1 MATLTSFL
9 RRAVLAGTALAVLG
23 GAALPGP
30 ASAAPAASEG
40 IEAGW
45 TATGSYLAGRQAQQ
59 SDDWSS
65 AARFMGTA
73 LAFEPDNV
81 ELMRR
86 AALLFLGS
94 GEAEKAV
101 TLARRLVR
109 EERTP
114 HMAVALVAA
123 ADLRDGNVAQAA
135 GLVEGGLPNDG
146 LGQYVG
152 PLVQAWVEAAAGRHG
167 EALSRL
173 APLATAQGF
182 AQLHDLHAGLLQEL
196 AGDMSAAEAAYARA
210 VRAGAT
216 LRVIQIVGGFYER
229 AGKPE
234 EARLLYE
241 TFRTS
246 TTDPLLIDPAIERL
260 EAGGTA
266 PRIVS
271 DAREGMAEAMFD
283 LASALHQERV
293 GELATLYGRI
303 ALFLRPD
310 FPLARLMIAD
320 VLAEEGQAEASIA
333 EYREVEG
340 EPGLRWAA
348 RLRIA
353 EQLETLGRTDEAV
366 ELLNAM
372 AAERPERTDALASLG
387 DLYRA
392 TKRFEE
398 AVGAYDAAIGRIGTP
413 EERHWLVYYS
423 RGVALEQSG
432 RWQEAETDLLRALDL
447 APDQPYLLN
456 YLGYSW
462 VDRGVNLERAKAMI
476 ARAVELRPTDGYI
489 VDSLGWALYR
499 LGDHEGAVAQLER
512 AVELQPLDATIN
524 DHLGDAYWQVGRA
537 AEARFQWQRALMVAE
552 EPKLQADIR
561 AKLEKGLDRRMTAET
576 RATGAEAVD

>member
-59 SDDWSS
+59 SDDWPA

-101 TLARRLVR
+101 TLARRLVGEDR
-109 EERTP
+109 AP

-123 ADLRDGNVAQAA
+123 ADLREGDVAQAA
-135 GLVEGGLPNDG
+135 GLVEGGLPSDG

-167 EALSRL
+167 EALNRL

-182 AQLHDLHAGLLQEL
+182 AQLHDLHAGLIREL
-196 AGDMSAAEAAYARA
+196 AGDMAAAEAAYARA

-216 LRVIQIVGGFYER
+216 LRVIQIAGGFYER

-241 TFRTS
+241 TFRTG
-246 TTDPLLIDPAIERL
+246 TTDTLLIDPAIERL
-260 EAGGTA
+260 EAGRPA

-320 VLAEEGQAEASIA
+320 VLAEQGQAEASIA
-333 EYREVEG
+333 EYRQVEG
-340 EPGLRWAA
+340 EPGLEWAA

-353 EQLETLGRTDEAV
+353 EQLETLGRTGEAV

-387 DLYRA
+387 DLHRA

-413 EERHWLVYYS
+413 EDRHWLVYYS

-432 RWQEAETDLLRALDL
+432 RWQEAEADLLRALDL

-576 RATGAEAVD
+576 RAAGAEAVD